1 VRFGQHALDIRTLGV
16 LRGWLPAKAQAL
28 VIEWA
33 LAHREE
39 LLDDWQLARAH
50 KPLNDIAHWNKT

>member
-1 VRFGQHALDIRTLGV
+1 LAPG
-16 LRGWLPAKAQAL
+16 KAQAL

-39 LLDDWQLARAH
+39 LLNDWQLARAH
-50 KPLNDIAHWNKT
+50 KPLNDIPPLE